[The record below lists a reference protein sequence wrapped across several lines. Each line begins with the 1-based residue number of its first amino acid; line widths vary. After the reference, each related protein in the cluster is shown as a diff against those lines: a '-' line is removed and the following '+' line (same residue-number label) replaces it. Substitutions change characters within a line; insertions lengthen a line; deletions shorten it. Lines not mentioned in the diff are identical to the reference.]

1 MNNPGGQPFSWDL
14 KKIVPGFGLTP
25 PVKCSNLYYNMQG
38 ACQHR
43 GSGMATK
50 AQKVRL
56 SIFLISAAAIFTLF
70 FILLIGSKFLRRM
83 ETYYIV
89 YRDISITGL
98 EPGAAVRLNG
108 VPVGRVINLNVQT
121 AEAVRVEIEVKPGTP
136 IKTDTQAV
144 LNFLGVTGL
153 KYVEL
158 TGGTEASA
166 KLPPGGTIGAG
177 KSILDS
183 LSGQADVILSK
194 VEMALNNINQ
204 MTGPE
209 TTGALQNALLSF
221 AGMTAQL
228 DTLFQFTRPDLVK
241 AISTMDS
248 TAEQLYSTSKKV
260 NALAVRVNDILN
272 SSDVQ
277 RTITN
282 TRYITDTVRTQ
293 LDSLQLAQLS
303 RDMRELLVNA
313 NQMVTHYDLLVLR
326 GRDDILRALRNMEE
340 AVDNLREATDII
352 RENPSVLIRG
362 RGSPAERIE

>member
-1 MNNPGGQPFSWDL
+1 
-14 KKIVPGFGLTP
+14 
-25 PVKCSNLYYNMQG
+25 
-38 ACQHR
+38 
-43 GSGMATK
+43 
-50 AQKVRL
+50 
-56 SIFLISAAAIFTLF
+56 
-70 FILLIGSKFLRRM
+70 M

-228 DTLFQFTRPDLVK
+228 DTLFQFARPDLVK

>member
-1 MNNPGGQPFSWDL
+1 
-14 KKIVPGFGLTP
+14 
-25 PVKCSNLYYNMQG
+25 
-38 ACQHR
+38 
-43 GSGMATK
+43 MATK

-70 FILLIGSKFLRRM
+70 FILLIGSKFFRKM

-108 VPVGRVINLNVQT
+108 VPVGRVINLSVQT

-158 TGGTEASA
+158 TGGTEASL

-221 AGMTAQL
+221 AGVTAQL

>member
-1 MNNPGGQPFSWDL
+1 
-14 KKIVPGFGLTP
+14 
-25 PVKCSNLYYNMQG
+25 
-38 ACQHR
+38 
-43 GSGMATK
+43 MATK
-50 AQKVRL
+50 EVRL
-56 SIFLISAAAIFTLF
+56 SIFLISAAAIFATF
-70 FILLIGSKFLRRM
+70 FIVLVGSKFFRRM

-108 VPVGRVINLNVQT
+108 VPVGRVTDLDVQT
-121 AEAVRVEIEVKPGTP
+121 AEAVRVKIEIKPGSP
-136 IKTDTQAV
+136 IKTDTEAV

-166 KLPPGGTIGAG
+166 ALPPGGTIEAG
-177 KSILDS
+177 KSIFDS
-183 LSGQADVILSK
+183 LSGQADVILGK
-194 VEMALNNINQ
+194 LEMALNNVNH
-204 MTGPE
+204 MTGPH
-209 TTGALQNALLSF
+209 TTQALQNALVSF
-221 AGMTAQL
+221 AGVAAQL

-241 AISTMDS
+241 ALSTMDS
-248 TAEQLYSTSKKV
+248 TSVQLYATSKKAD
-260 NALAVRVNDILN
+260 ALVSRVNTILT

-277 RTITN
+277 RTISN

-303 RDMRELLVNA
+303 RDVHLLLTNA
-313 NQMVTHYDLLVLR
+313 NQMVTHYDLLVVR

-362 RGSPAERIE
+362 RGTPAERIE